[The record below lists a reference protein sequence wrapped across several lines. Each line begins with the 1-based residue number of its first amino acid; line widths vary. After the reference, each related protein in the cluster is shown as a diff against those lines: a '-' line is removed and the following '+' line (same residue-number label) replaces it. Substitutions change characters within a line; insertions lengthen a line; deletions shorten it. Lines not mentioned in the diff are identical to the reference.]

1 MDIYYQV
8 VTVSVT
14 HRGRLWY
21 FSAVYACPYLC
32 GRQQLWNYLASL
44 RTHIDGLWLLMGDF
58 NEIVFPSEVK
68 GGLFSLNST
77 DKFSEIIEKC
87 RLIDLGATGS
97 LYTWYRK
104 ESGVLKIAKRLDQ
117 AFGDSTWRT
126 LFPEAY
132 VENLLRSY
140 SDHRPILLRGQG
152 SIPPF
157 RFQACWLT
165 DDDYPTIVNNAWKN
179 GEPYIAASLNRVRD
193 DSLTFNKEVFGNI
206 FKRKKDIE
214 KQLQHVWKMI
224 ERVDYIHLNMEEANL
239 QKMYQE
245 VLKQEELLWYQ
256 KSIEKWVK
264 FGDMNNKFF
273 HTQTIIRRKRNKI
286 QGLHLDDGTWC
297 TNVMQRRDV
306 AIDFY
311 SKLFSE

>member
-1 MDIYYQV
+1 M
-8 VTVSVT
+8 
-14 HRGRLWY
+14 
-21 FSAVYACPYLC
+21 
-32 GRQQLWNYLASL
+32 
-44 RTHIDGLWLLMGDF
+44 
-58 NEIVFPSEVK
+58 
-68 GGLFSLNST
+68 
-77 DKFSEIIEKC
+77 
-87 RLIDLGATGS
+87 
-97 LYTWYRK
+97 YTWYRK

-214 KQLQHVWKMI
+214 KQLQHVQKMI
-224 ERVDYIHLNMEEANL
+224 ERVDSIHLNMEEDNL
-239 QKMYQE
+239 QKIYQE

>member
-1 MDIYYQV
+1 MLKSHDCPYVINVVDIYYQV

-104 ESGVLKIAKRLDQ
+104 ESGVLKIAKRLNR

-132 VENLLRSY
+132 VENLLRNY
-140 SDHRPILLRGQG
+140 SNHRPILLRGQG
-152 SIPPF
+152 SIPERPSRPF

-165 DDDYPTIVNNAWKN
+165 HDDYPIVVNNAWKN
-179 GEPYIAASLNRVRD
+179 GNHISLLV
-193 DSLTFNKEVFGNI
+193 LTGFV
-206 FKRKKDIE
+206 
-214 KQLQHVWKMI
+214 MI
-224 ERVDYIHLNMEEANL
+224 L
-239 QKMYQE
+239 
-245 VLKQEELLWYQ
+245 
-256 KSIEKWVK
+256 
-264 FGDMNNKFF
+264 
-273 HTQTIIRRKRNKI
+273 
-286 QGLHLDDGTWC
+286 
-297 TNVMQRRDV
+297 
-306 AIDFY
+306 
-311 SKLFSE
+311 

>member
-1 MDIYYQV
+1 MEE
-8 VTVSVT
+8 
-14 HRGRLWY
+14 W
-21 FSAVYACPYLC
+21 
-32 GRQQLWNYLASL
+32 
-44 RTHIDGLWLLMGDF
+44 
-58 NEIVFPSEVK
+58 
-68 GGLFSLNST
+68 
-77 DKFSEIIEKC
+77 
-87 RLIDLGATGS
+87 
-97 LYTWYRK
+97 
-104 ESGVLKIAKRLDQ
+104 
-117 AFGDSTWRT
+117 
-126 LFPEAY
+126 
-132 VENLLRSY
+132 
-140 SDHRPILLRGQG
+140 
-152 SIPPF
+152 
-157 RFQACWLT
+157 
-165 DDDYPTIVNNAWKN
+165 
-179 GEPYIAASLNRVRD
+179 EPYITASLNRVRD

-273 HTQTIIRRKRNKI
+273 HTQTIIHRKRNKI